1 MIKKIAKISDFP
13 ILSKVLDDGR
23 VIVAKGRQNYS
34 VYTKNIHGK
43 KIINMSE
50 IEAIEGERLN
60 SIIFDMDDNTKKYF
74 VVYNGED
81 GEKGKT
87 GIDGPEGDKGQSFS
101 EAEVL
106 NRADGVLVIVN
117 DDVTDDPTKVWS
129 AYRGKV
135 MEDFIKS
142 ISEVFMS
149 DEEYQLRFNE
159 QVFIDLEFT
168 SKQDNQDSII
178 IHKDNVKHKTYV
190 KFWTYEDDG
199 SEAYFYY
206 DSESGEYVAVSPNFD
221 IWNDFYTKEDKDDNE
236 KYYTRRLE
244 TTIINEDTGESTS
257 EWIYTEVSAPV
268 WMELEFT
275 TKTEDQTSILLSN
288 DTELGSDGDNII
300 RPKDKEEEIIILHK
314 PIRSISVDNNTVI
327 VPINSIVIKAI
338 NIEPSDY
345 INSPILIEYD
355 ETKITVF
362 EDGRI
367 MALDEN
373 CETQIKI
380 SSVED
385 PSIVC
390 TINVNVITYV
400 DSIIFDKNTINAFKN
415 NTFDIQTTVLPE
427 TASNKTLAWESSDED
442 IAEVDDNGRITLKSE
457 GNVTIWARTTDG
469 SGIYNKIDVTVATAV
484 TEIVVDDSYEVL
496 VGIPTTIHAE
506 VNPEEASNKQLVWE
520 SSDDALSANT
530 DETTGIDGKLYL
542 STKKDTQVTVSA
554 ADGSGISKVINIIGK
569 LPVTNITLN
578 KETLTLDVG
587 ETYQL
592 EATVNSNADNKVLTW
607 TSSNPGIISVD
618 SEGLVTALTG
628 GTSTIT
634 CYSTDGSG
642 VYETCQI
649 TSVTLITSIEL
660 DQDINIYAGNTY
672 RMNYRV
678 NPETSNSTLTW
689 YTSDENIATVNNGI
703 ITGIGE
709 GTCKVYCMANDNGG
723 VIASANVTV
732 SIATRELLLSE
743 NELNLQVDESHALI
757 ATVVPDNTT
766 NQNVTFTS
774 LDPTIA
780 TIDVDGYIT
789 GIKQGTTSVI
799 VETTDGTNLGQEC
812 IVNII

>member
-13 ILSKVLDDGR
+13 ILSKVLDDGK

-81 GEKGKT
+81 GKKGKT

-206 DSESGEYVAVSPNFD
+206 DSETREYVAVSPNFD
-221 IWNDFYTKEDKDDNE
+221 IWNDFYTKENKDENE

-300 RPKDKEEEIIILHK
+300 RPKDKEEEIIILHNIK
-314 PIRSISVDNNTVI
+314 P
-327 VPINSIVIKAI
+327 
-338 NIEPSDY
+338 
-345 INSPILIEYD
+345 
-355 ETKITVF
+355 
-362 EDGRI
+362 
-367 MALDEN
+367 
-373 CETQIKI
+373 
-380 SSVED
+380 SSFGD
-385 PSIVC
+385 
-390 TINVNVITYV
+390 
-400 DSIIFDKNTINAFKN
+400 
-415 NTFDIQTTVLPE
+415 
-427 TASNKTLAWESSDED
+427 
-442 IAEVDDNGRITLKSE
+442 
-457 GNVTIWARTTDG
+457 
-469 SGIYNKIDVTVATAV
+469 
-484 TEIVVDDSYEVL
+484 
-496 VGIPTTIHAE
+496 
-506 VNPEEASNKQLVWE
+506 
-520 SSDDALSANT
+520 
-530 DETTGIDGKLYL
+530 
-542 STKKDTQVTVSA
+542 
-554 ADGSGISKVINIIGK
+554 
-569 LPVTNITLN
+569 
-578 KETLTLDVG
+578 
-587 ETYQL
+587 
-592 EATVNSNADNKVLTW
+592 
-607 TSSNPGIISVD
+607 
-618 SEGLVTALTG
+618 
-628 GTSTIT
+628 
-634 CYSTDGSG
+634 
-642 VYETCQI
+642 
-649 TSVTLITSIEL
+649 
-660 DQDINIYAGNTY
+660 
-672 RMNYRV
+672 
-678 NPETSNSTLTW
+678 
-689 YTSDENIATVNNGI
+689 
-703 ITGIGE
+703 
-709 GTCKVYCMANDNGG
+709 
-723 VIASANVTV
+723 
-732 SIATRELLLSE
+732 
-743 NELNLQVDESHALI
+743 
-757 ATVVPDNTT
+757 
-766 NQNVTFTS
+766 
-774 LDPTIA
+774 
-780 TIDVDGYIT
+780 
-789 GIKQGTTSVI
+789 
-799 VETTDGTNLGQEC
+799 
-812 IVNII
+812 